1 MAKSNTKKL
10 LSFITINDNFGF
22 GLVDA
27 IVSMSLLTGVITY
40 GIYFSSLRLGTVYN
54 TNLTTSINK
63 EIERDIERL
72 KSDFWGMY
80 FEGSPDTY
88 YNDPNKCEYSINQN
102 SSNNGEKCTGEY
114 CLANGDRL
122 CSNVCADFTD
132 DILDLDS
139 WKIQENSSNLM
150 IQSWK
155 PSSKRSKVFTGQPVT
170 ISREISVN
178 SPLDEDFL
186 NKTIASISYRVIW
199 SDKNIHWLS
208 ILMSPEAHS
217 WCEDLI

>member
-40 GIYFSSLRLGTVYN
+40 GIYFSSLRLSTVYD

-80 FEGSPDTY
+80 FEG
-88 YNDPNKCEYSINQN
+88 NDNCK
-102 SSNNGEKCTGEY
+102 GEY
-114 CLANGDRL
+114 CLENGDRL
-122 CSNVCADFTD
+122 PSNLCEDFTQ
-132 DILDLDS
+132 DIVDLDS
-139 WKIQENSSNLM
+139 WNIEEKASNLM

-155 PSSKRSKVFTGQPVT
+155 PGEKRSKVFMGEPVT
-170 ISREISVN
+170 ISRKLTMK
-178 SPLDEDFL
+178 SPLDEQFL
-186 NKTIASISYRVIW
+186 NKTIASISYRVEW

-217 WCEDLI
+217 WCDNKI

>member
-1 MAKSNTKKL
+1 MAKRKTKKL

-27 IVSMSLLTGVITY
+27 IVSMSLLVGVITY
-40 GIYFSSLRLGTVYN
+40 GIYFSSLRLSTVYK

-80 FEGSPDTY
+80 FEESETC
-88 YNDPNKCEYSINQN
+88 K
-102 SSNNGEKCTGEY
+102 GEY
-114 CLANGDRL
+114 CLANGDPL
-122 CSNVCADFTD
+122 TSTYCEDFTQ
-132 DILDLDS
+132 DIVNLIS
-139 WKIQENSSNLM
+139 WNIQDKSSN
-150 IQSWK
+150 IKTQSWK
-155 PSSKRSKVFTGQPVT
+155 PSAKRSKVFTGQPVT
-170 ISREISVN
+170 ISRELKVK
-178 SPLDEDFL
+178 SPLDDDFL

-217 WCEDLI
+217 WCENLI